1 MSNTTPTT
9 PKFPFKIN
17 KKGRPLDKYGFP
29 LEVNWNTVFQNKEEG
44 KPLLKDA
51 FIERTYEGV

>member
-17 KKGRPLDKYGFP
+17 KNGRPLDKYSSP
-29 LEVNWNTVFQNKEEG
+29 LKVNWNTVFDNKEKGE
-44 KPLLKDA
+44 PLLKDA
-51 FIERTYEGV
+51 FIKRTYEGV